1 MIRYSYCAFLALG
14 LSTQIYADDFNFDN
28 ETVTASQT
36 LGEDEMGSLTSTA
49 ILSIANDDNA
59 IEIEGDSELINYGII
74 EQTGDGRAIK
84 VGNKNSTLTLDNYG
98 TISSLG
104 DDVVKV
110 SKSSSGIVL
119 NNQGTIW
126 QKGTTPGSGQ
136 ALDLSDIT
144 ASGSSIINGS
154 ITNTSALIRAD
165 GDDALRP
172 GSNMSITNYGT
183 IISMGTVNTKCTGE
197 CSDEAKAQ
205 DGIDLQEST
214 NVSIYNYGTISGPRH
229 GITADIDV
237 NVINYEGG
245 TIIGNNGSGVG
256 SDGNGTVVNYGTI
269 TGDYAGKGNAY
280 DHSASN
286 GGTSTADNGD
296 GDGVDVDGIAT
307 IYNYGT
313 IQGLGAGGVDSSGYS
328 NGAEG
333 IAAGGGTIINY
344 EDATIYGQSIG
355 ILIDDGA
362 NGTVTGRGT
371 DDVAGGVVSITNS
384 GTIQGATKAA
394 IGLVG
399 DYNDTLINY
408 ATGVII
414 GGKDA
419 VLVDELSSNTAG
431 AAIQM
436 GNGDDTLINYGTI
449 IGKNDLAIDMGGGDD
464 TLTLLGSN
472 VTGSIDGDDGE
483 DSLILGTSQILKV
496 SNNVTNFENLTTQ
509 DSTVT
514 IETAITDGVAQTL
527 SFSNNIILSDGTS
540 IKPVI
545 SGDILDNGTYTIL
558 SAGTLNATASLL
570 NIIDTYALFNFN
582 IDQLDNDL
590 ILTTTYDSETYDALS
605 SNNKHILDAIEQ
617 TNDSASASSLLDA
630 IYSSNNQ
637 RNLTNALEQLTPNT
651 NNMLNQTLIVAQNN
665 IFSAFS
671 HRMGSYAQMNVAGTS
686 PSGLSAGESY
696 EGRLWAE
703 FLGNTVRQSSYES
716 SDGYRI
722 NMGGIAMGYETDL
735 NPDELVGVSGG
746 YTGARSYGKNASEGD
761 HTAINS
767 FHLGAYYYKDA
778 NTYTLNG
785 SLVGSINHYDGTR
798 LVAISGINETLNSV
812 YNGYALGLLAE
823 IGFPIMKE
831 SSHNL
836 KPLIG
841 MQYSYNHIESYN
853 EKDGSTALHVDAS
866 NNNSFKSILGAEW
879 FKNIDNHSSYLI
891 GLRYL
896 HEFADEETVSAGFL
910 SSGSSFSIAN
920 IETSKDALQASLSY
934 RLLTSDNTKLSIGYT
949 LEVKEKY
956 LAHQLSLK
964 MNF

>member
-14 LSTQIYADDFNFDN
+14 LSTQIYADNFNFDN
-28 ETVTASQT
+28 ETVTTSQT
-36 LGEDEMGSLTSTA
+36 LDEDESGSLTSTA
-49 ILSIANDDNA
+49 ILSVADNNT
-59 IEIEGDSELINYGII
+59 IEIEGNSELTNYGII

-84 VGNKNSTLTLDNYG
+84 IGKKNSILTLDNYG
-98 TISSLG
+98 TITALG
-104 DDVVKV
+104 DDVIKV

-126 QKGTTPGSGQ
+126 QKGTAPGSGQ

-154 ITNTSALIRAD
+154 ATNTSALIRAD

-183 IISMGTVNTKCTGE
+183 IISTGTVNTKCTGD

-214 NVSIYNYGTISGPRH
+214 GVSIYNYGTISGPRH

-237 NVINYEGG
+237 SVINYEDSI
-245 TIIGNNGSGVG
+245 IIGNNGSGIG
-256 SDGNGTVVNYGTI
+256 SDGNGTVINYGTI
-269 TGDYAGKGNAY
+269 TGDYAGEGNVY

-286 GGTSTADNGD
+286 NGTSTADNGD
-296 GDGVDVDGIAT
+296 GDGVDIDGIAT

-313 IQGLGAGGVDSSGYS
+313 IQGLDAGGVDSSGYS

-344 EDATIYGQSIG
+344 ENATIYGQSVG

-371 DDVAGGVVSITNS
+371 SDAIGEIASITNS

-408 ATGVII
+408 TTGIII
-414 GGKDA
+414 GGGDA
-419 VLVDELSSNTAG
+419 VLVDELSSTTAG
-431 AAIQM
+431 AAVQM
-436 GNGDDTLINYGTI
+436 GNGDDTFINYGTVE
-449 IGKNDLAIDMGGGDD
+449 GENDLAIDMGSGDD
-464 TLTLLGSN
+464 TLTLLGGS
-472 VTGSIDGDDGE
+472 VVGSIDGGDGE
-483 DSLILGTSQILKV
+483 DSLVLGASQILKV

-509 DSTVT
+509 DNTT
-514 IETAITDGVAQTL
+514 TLETAIIDGIAQTL
-527 SFSNNIILSDGTS
+527 LFSNSVTLNDETS
-540 IKPVI
+540 IQPVI
-545 SGDILDNGTYTIL
+545 TGGILDNGAYTIL
-558 SAGTLNATASLL
+558 SAGTLNATASSL
-570 NIIDTYALFNFN
+570 NIIDTYALFNFS
-582 IDQLDNDL
+582 IDQSDNNL
-590 ILTTTYDSETYDALS
+590 ILTTTYDYATYNALS
-605 SNNKHILDAIEQ
+605 SSDKHILDTLEQ
-617 TNDSASASSLLDA
+617 TNGSTGASSLLDA
-630 IYSSNNQ
+630 IYSSSNQ
-637 RNLTNALEQLTPNT
+637 RNLANALEQLTPNT
-651 NNMLNQTLIVAQNN
+651 NNMLTQALIVAQNT

-671 HRMGSYAQMNVAGTS
+671 HRMGSYTQAGSTGTS
-686 PSGLSAGESY
+686 QSGLSAGESY

-703 FLGNTVRQSSYES
+703 LLGNTVRQNSYKN

-722 NMGGIAMGYETDL
+722 NTAGVVMGYEIDL
-735 NPDELVGVSGG
+735 NPNEIIGISGG
-746 YTGARSYGKNASEGD
+746 YTGIRGYGKNASEGD
-761 HTAINS
+761 HTTVNS
-767 FHLGAYYYKDA
+767 LHLGTYYYKDA
-778 NTYTLNG
+778 STYTLSG
-785 SLVGSINHYDGTR
+785 SLVGSINHYNGTR
-798 LVAISGINETLNSV
+798 LIAIPEASETLDSI
-812 YNGYALGLLAE
+812 YNGYALGILAE
-823 IGFPIMKE
+823 VGFPIINEK
-831 SSHNL
+831 SYSL

-841 MQYSYNHIESYN
+841 MQYSYNHTKSYN
-853 EKDGSTALHVDAS
+853 EKDALAALHVNAS
-866 NNNSFKSILGAEW
+866 DNNSFKSILGAQL
-879 FKNIDNHSSYLI
+879 FKNIDDHSSYFI

-896 HEFADEETVSAGFL
+896 HEFADDGMITAGFL

-920 IETSKDALQASLSY
+920 VETSKDALQASLSY
-934 RLLTSDNTKLSIGYT
+934 QLLTSDDAKFSIGYV
-949 LEVKEKY
+949 LEAKEKY